1 MNGDYRVNKEE
12 GYVDKQLVKNV
23 ISAILHND
31 AGRVK
36 GLLAIAE
43 SSGVLRRVMMHRDH
57 VGFSV
62 LHHAVEKVNLEVVN
76 ALLKSTK
83 NALVERDLVLLPS
96 NSGSSC
102 LVQLL
107 ASYDDLDRTNKRHH
121 HHNCVMQALLDVGGR
136 ALARSCGLRPSSVEA
151 NSHVRRRR

>member
-43 SSGVLRRVMMHRDH
+43 SSGVLRRVMMH
-57 VGFSV
+57 
-62 LHHAVEKVNLEVVN
+62 
-76 ALLKSTK
+76 
-83 NALVERDLVLLPS
+83 
-96 NSGSSC
+96 
-102 LVQLL
+102 
-107 ASYDDLDRTNKRHH
+107 
-121 HHNCVMQALLDVGGR
+121 
-136 ALARSCGLRPSSVEA
+136 
-151 NSHVRRRR
+151 

>member
-43 SSGVLRRVMMHRDH
+43 SSGVLRRVMMHRD
-57 VGFSV
+57 
-62 LHHAVEKVNLEVVN
+62 
-76 ALLKSTK
+76 
-83 NALVERDLVLLPS
+83 LVERDLVLLPS

-107 ASYDDLDRTNKRHH
+107 ASYDDLDRTNKR
-121 HHNCVMQALLDVGGR
+121 
-136 ALARSCGLRPSSVEA
+136 SS
-151 NSHVRRRR
+151 SS